1 LTPRHRDAIRRLSH
15 DVPGLW
21 QAPLTTAKDRQEIV
35 RLLLERVTVD
45 VQGESEQVAVTLQW
59 AGGCKS
65 AHRMIR
71 PVGRYAQLSTYPVLL
86 ARIDA
91 LREAGHSFA
100 QIAMELNR
108 DGFAPPKRT
117 QRFTGGMVVRLL
129 GHRGL
134 QGSRPQ
140 SMVASSVLQVHES
153 WLTDLARR
161 LTMPCATLYKW
172 QRLGW
177 VHSRKVEVAGG
188 RWAIWA
194 DDDELERLR
203 QLRTHQRKWP
213 EPGYPAALTR
223 PKAREPE

>member
-1 LTPRHRDAIRRLSH
+1 MRSKLRPD
-15 DVPGLW
+15 
-21 QAPLTTAKDRQEIV
+21 
-35 RLLLERVTVD
+35 LL
-45 VQGESEQVAVTLQW
+45 
-59 AGGCKS
+59 
-65 AHRMIR
+65 
-71 PVGRYAQLSTYPVLL
+71 Y
-86 ARIDA
+86 
-91 LREAGHSFA
+91 EAGLSFA
-100 QIAMELNR
+100 QIAVELNR
-108 DGFAPPKRT
+108 DGLAPPKRT

-129 GHRGL
+129 SHRGL
-134 QGSRPQ
+134 QGSRPR
-140 SMVASSVLQVHES
+140 SMGASSVLQVYEY

-177 VHSRKVEVAGG
+177 VHSRKVEVSGG

-194 DDDELERLR
+194 DDDELARLG

>member
-1 LTPRHRDAIRRLSH
+1 
-15 DVPGLW
+15 
-21 QAPLTTAKDRQEIV
+21 V
-35 RLLLERVTVD
+35 RLLLEGVTVD
-45 VQGESEQVAVTLQW
+45 VQGESEQVAVMLQW

-134 QGSRPQ
+134 QGSRPR

-194 DDDELERLR
+194 DDDEVERLR

-223 PKAREPE
+223 PKARDPE